1 MLTAAESRA
10 FQQITNHAGRL
21 AVVAADQRA
30 SFDAA
35 LSAAGCETTLAAKQ
49 RIKRDLVE
57 ILAPDASAVLLDP
70 EIALPFVVEAGV
82 VPRDT
87 GILVS
92 LETSLATTHGPGHGG
107 ERRAQLLPDFGPA
120 GVRRVG
126 GTAAK
131 LLVYLRPD
139 FEDADG
145 ANAGVIREAAA
156 ACAAAD
162 LLLVVEVLTYR
173 RDGEDQ
179 SAYDAR
185 KPQLIR
191 ESALLAEECGARLLK
206 LAIPGDTA
214 ACAALTSALKTP
226 WAVLSAGAD
235 HEAFVVQL
243 RHALAGGAA
252 GFIAGRSLWKE
263 SITLPAEERRTFLHG
278 VGRRRLGELLATL
291 DAS

>member
-1 MLTAAESRA
+1 MLTTAESRA

-35 LSAAGCETTLAAKQ
+35 LSGAGCETTLAAKQ

-82 VPRDT
+82 VPRNT

-92 LETSLATTHGPGHGG
+92 LETSLAKAHGG
-107 ERRAQLLPDFGPA
+107 ERRAQLLPGFGPA

-139 FEDADG
+139 LEDADG
-145 ANAGVIREAAA
+145 ANAVVIREAVA

-162 LLLVVEVLTYR
+162 LFLVVEVLTYR
-173 RDGEDQ
+173 RTGEDQ
-179 SAYDAR
+179 SAYEAR
-185 KPQLIR
+185 KPQLIK

-214 ACAALTSALKTP
+214 ACAALTSALRTP

-235 HEAFVVQL
+235 HEAFVLQL

-263 SITLPAEERRTFLHG
+263 SITLPAEERRAFLRG
-278 VGRRRLGELLATL
+278 VGRRRLGELLAIL